1 MGLYGIMNT
10 SVSGMNAQSNKL
22 STVADNI
29 SNANTV
35 GYKRYKTAFSSLVG
49 SGSSSGHESGIV
61 NTTVVQSVRQQGA
74 FNFTSRG
81 TDLAINGNGFFQ
93 VEDSQG
99 GTYFT
104 RAGDFVL
111 DKNGQMV
118 NSGGYKLLSA
128 GGTPVTVDLSTPV
141 WQASSQGELGVNLA
155 SSTPT
160 PTAPPVTGLP
170 DGDYKTSITTFDQ
183 NGNAVKI
190 DIVYT
195 KTEQTHVDPT
205 DPTSDVVS
213 SKWIVQASNAAGD
226 DISVPAP
233 PAAPFELEFTGE
245 GKLVAGSPSDF
256 NFKVP
261 NGGNVTLDLSK
272 TVTAGEK
279 FSVNKVD
286 VDGYKPSTIQN
297 IRIESDGR
305 VFGVYGSSAEKLL
318 DQIQIV
324 NFSNP
329 DGLQAK
335 SGNVYAATDAS
346 GDPAVGFP
354 GDNGFGS
361 LYSGAVEGSN
371 VDLAAELTEMVQAQ
385 RTYSANTKVFNA
397 SSELLQELNNLR

>member
-49 SGSSSGHESGIV
+49 SGGSSGHEFGIV
-61 NTTVVQSVRQQGA
+61 NTTVVQTVRQQGA

-93 VEDSQG
+93 VQDLQG
-99 GTYFT
+99 GTYYT

-118 NSGGYKLLSA
+118 NSGGYQLLSA
-128 GGTPVTVDLSTPV
+128 GGTPVSVDLNTPV
-141 WQASSQGELGVNLA
+141 WQGSTEGELGVNLA
-155 SSTPT
+155 SSTPVRPT
-160 PTAPPVTGLP
+160 PPAAGLP
-170 DGDYKTSITTFDQ
+170 SNFDYKTSISTYDQ
-183 NGNAVKI
+183 NGNVVKV
-190 DIVYT
+190 DVVYT
-195 KTEQTHVDPT
+195 KTSETVDPVTGDIT
-205 DPTSDVVS
+205 DSE
-213 SKWIVQASNAAGD
+213 WLVQAADSAGN
-226 DISVPAP
+226 DISVGG
-233 PAAPFELEFTGE
+233 PFTLEFTGE
-245 GKLVAGSPSDF
+245 GKLSGTSPTDF
-256 NFKVP
+256 VFKVP

-286 VDGYKPSTIQN
+286 VDGYPPSTIES